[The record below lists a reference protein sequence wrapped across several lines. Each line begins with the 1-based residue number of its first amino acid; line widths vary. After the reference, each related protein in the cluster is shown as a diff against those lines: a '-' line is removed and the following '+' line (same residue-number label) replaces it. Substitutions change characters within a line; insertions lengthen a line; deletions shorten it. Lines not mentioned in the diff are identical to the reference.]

1 MPVREERKS
10 LAEAEGSRR
19 KHNQLGLIIQGAV
32 EAVEGRQKQLCLTP
46 RPKQTWV
53 LRNPCSG
60 TCEPCGLRLF
70 SPEPQFHLKDGMVL
84 AAL

>member
-1 MPVREERKS
+1 MPGREERKS

-19 KHNQLGLIIQGAV
+19 KDSQLGLILQAAE
-32 EAVEGRQKQLCLTP
+32 EAVERRQKQLCPTP

-53 LRNPCSG
+53 LRNPCPG
-60 TCEPCGLRLF
+60 TCEPSDLRLL
-70 SPEPQFHLKDGMVL
+70 SPEPQFHLKNGMVL